1 VRRKEWVNGVCN
13 GVCSACTAC
22 VVCVACIL
30 PEWVL
35 ATAVLCQCAVDNTHD
50 SAVDLALKRK
60 KEECVRG
67 RRMREGNNERGMREG
82 EENERIIR
90 ER

>member
-1 VRRKEWVNGVCN
+1 
-13 GVCSACTAC
+13 
-22 VVCVACIL
+22 
-30 PEWVL
+30 VL

-67 RRMREGNNERGMREG
+67 RRMREENERGE
-82 EENERIIR
+82 
-90 ER
+90 